1 MFEFTPLLALA
12 LPVIFIGFLLYLR
25 NKFFDPI
32 AGAIMDTISS
42 WFKFKNYK
50 QKEKFE
56 MVLFFIIGI
65 SFSFGL
71 VGLLYLI
78 PRLTQS

>member
-1 MFEFTPLLALA
+1 MA

-25 NKFFDPI
+25 DKFFDPI
-32 AGAIMDTISS
+32 AGTIMDTISS

-56 MVLFFIIGI
+56 TVLFLIIGI
-65 SFSFGL
+65 VFSFGL
-71 VGLLYLI
+71 VGGFYLI
-78 PRLTQS
+78 IVLTQS